1 MRTPRR
7 TITIFACWLLPVL
20 LCACG
25 NPADSTAFTNGEI
38 ELRVMTFNIE
48 WGGTRVSFD
57 KVREAIILANADIV
71 GIQEAEGNL
80 QRLAVELGWHY
91 DLRNYVI
98 SKYPVIEPPG
108 ADGNYAFV
116 EVAAGRIVAISNV
129 HLPSDPYGPD
139 AVRDGA
145 GAGEVLAIERRA
157 RLPKMLAT
165 LDALQPLLVAN
176 VPLFM
181 TGDFNAPAHTDW
193 TAAAVGTR
201 PFLRYALEWP
211 VSIAVKAAGFHDSW
225 RDVHANELT
234 NPGLTWWAPR
244 PPIEGYVP
252 DDNDARDRIDF
263 IWYSGSVSVQ
273 GSELVGETGG
283 PEVSIGVSPWPSDHR
298 AIVSTFFATPAA
310 TPALVS
316 TARRVYREGDDI
328 DVIYR
333 QLRDADIQLARV
345 SDAGGE
351 SPVASRRV
359 TGDGTENF
367 DAELFEPAQYR
378 VSSRDAGKKTV
389 MSRDFWVLDKAAIP
403 QLEVRGDVFDA
414 GEGIDVRWRNAPGNR
429 NDYLALVPA
438 DAQTG
443 NEMPWAY
450 VAALPHGE
458 IRLDSATAEWG
469 WPPPPGQYVIRLF
482 EDDGYE
488 QLAESAV
495 FTINA
500 ASAEPAKH

>member
-157 RLPKMLAT
+157 RLPKMAC
-165 LDALQPLLVAN
+165 
-176 VPLFM
+176 
-181 TGDFNAPAHTDW
+181 AP
-193 TAAAVGTR
+193 
-201 PFLRYALEWP
+201 
-211 VSIAVKAAGFHDSW
+211 
-225 RDVHANELT
+225 
-234 NPGLTWWAPR
+234 
-244 PPIEGYVP
+244 
-252 DDNDARDRIDF
+252 
-263 IWYSGSVSVQ
+263 
-273 GSELVGETGG
+273 
-283 PEVSIGVSPWPSDHR
+283 
-298 AIVSTFFATPAA
+298 
-310 TPALVS
+310 
-316 TARRVYREGDDI
+316 
-328 DVIYR
+328 
-333 QLRDADIQLARV
+333 
-345 SDAGGE
+345 
-351 SPVASRRV
+351 
-359 TGDGTENF
+359 
-367 DAELFEPAQYR
+367 
-378 VSSRDAGKKTV
+378 
-389 MSRDFWVLDKAAIP
+389 
-403 QLEVRGDVFDA
+403 
-414 GEGIDVRWRNAPGNR
+414 
-429 NDYLALVPA
+429 
-438 DAQTG
+438 
-443 NEMPWAY
+443 
-450 VAALPHGE
+450 
-458 IRLDSATAEWG
+458 
-469 WPPPPGQYVIRLF
+469 
-482 EDDGYE
+482 
-488 QLAESAV
+488 
-495 FTINA
+495 
-500 ASAEPAKH
+500 